1 MRLVRAFG
9 VRLVIGAIVLVV
21 MAVGWAVNSVMRY
34 QARGDAKETVGWFY
48 DDARYASFPA
58 FVEGS
63 EGYLTEQE
71 RGEGAGLEAAFGHF
85 DRKDFANEFEGDGV
99 LVPDTLSFKVDE
111 ISMQDNDG
119 TTAHFLVAGKVLPME
134 MERGR
139 TKYQFSD
146 DTYEPFKHLVTATK
160 QGGSW
165 YIAQVEPRG

>member
-9 VRLVIGAIVLVV
+9 VRLAIGAIVLVV

-34 QARGDAKETVGWFY
+34 QARGDAKETVSWFY

-58 FVEGS
+58 FVDDS
-63 EGYLTEQE
+63 AGYLTEQQ
-71 RGEGAGLEAAFGHF
+71 RGDGPGLEAAFGHF

-111 ISMQDNDG
+111 ISVQDNDG
-119 TTAHFLVAGKVLPME
+119 ATAHFLVSGKVMPME

-165 YIAQVEPRG
+165 YIAEVEPRG